1 MIEVLIAMALF
12 MLGILSLTGL
22 QTACISGNASARI
35 QTEATAIGTQ
45 MIEQLRMLPED
56 HPDLDANGDPHEMSR
71 DGSRNYTVRW
81 VITDNSAVTET
92 KSLHV
97 TVLPHNRI
105 NGKPVTIRTILAK

>member
-1 MIEVLIAMALF
+1 
-12 MLGILSLTGL
+12 
-22 QTACISGNASARI
+22 
-35 QTEATAIGTQ
+35 

-81 VITDNSAVTET
+81 MITDNPAVTET
-92 KSLHV
+92 KSLRV
-97 TVLPHNRI
+97 TVLPDNRI